1 VYEEDHAAF
10 WRLADEAYRK
20 QRTGAQMD
28 FRYVRADNTRIWFHI
43 HLMYLQEKDG
53 HKLFYASLSRA
64 TELEKRF
71 LNEKLLSTLQM
82 ASLNSWEWDLQKNE
96 LKVINTSGQEE
107 FAKISS
113 KLIKDRNVFPFSAET
128 MFEKHLIEPGYE
140 PEVRKHVFHIF
151 ECSDQERVAFDIP
164 FRLRDGGK
172 LWLTFTGQVH
182 CAPDGRPVRVIG
194 FYKNITESRK
204 KDEELQRKA
213 EHDALTGLYNRYY
226 AVPWIEDYLKSHN
239 AKQSALAMIDLDHFK
254 DINDTFG
261 HVRGDE
267 VITDIARKVEKVFRE
282 SDIVC
287 RMGGDE
293 FMIFC
298 GNIRE
303 KDFEKQLQNAIDTLQ
318 LSVRENN
325 REIMVSV
332 SVGYVLLHQ
341 SDGSFSDL
349 YEKADQALLKA
360 KDLGKNRFVRYDIG

>member
-1 VYEEDHAAF
+1 
-10 WRLADEAYRK
+10 
-20 QRTGAQMD
+20 
-28 FRYVRADNTRIWFHI
+28 
-43 HLMYLQEKDG
+43 
-53 HKLFYASLSRA
+53 
-64 TELEKRF
+64 
-71 LNEKLLSTLQM
+71 
-82 ASLNSWEWDLQKNE
+82 
-96 LKVINTSGQEE
+96 
-107 FAKISS
+107 
-113 KLIKDRNVFPFSAET
+113 
-128 MFEKHLIEPGYE
+128 
-140 PEVRKHVFHIF
+140 
-151 ECSDQERVAFDIP
+151 
-164 FRLRDGGK
+164 
-172 LWLTFTGQVH
+172 
-182 CAPDGRPVRVIG
+182 VIG
-194 FYKNITESRK
+194 FYKNITERRK

-226 AVPWIEDYLKSHN
+226 AVPRIEDYLKSHN

-318 LSVRENN
+318 LSVREND

-360 KDLGKNRFVRYDIG
+360 KDLGKNRFVRYDRG

>member
-1 VYEEDHAAF
+1 
-10 WRLADEAYRK
+10 
-20 QRTGAQMD
+20 
-28 FRYVRADNTRIWFHI
+28 
-43 HLMYLQEKDG
+43 
-53 HKLFYASLSRA
+53 
-64 TELEKRF
+64 
-71 LNEKLLSTLQM
+71 M

-318 LSVRENN
+318 LSVREND